1 MKPKLLLFLC
11 LIVSVPVVNAA
22 SSEVGAAIIR
32 QFGEAQLANVLLV
45 TAVSNPNDPV
55 QWRVYSKDVYRPGE
69 LLMTVVSRTANGWDA
84 TPAGAGKLLQR
95 TPSKSIDFK
104 RLKVDAKEASRI
116 ATDAARLAQKNF
128 ASASYQLAANETT
141 GAPEWGL
148 ALQSADGV
156 EIGFCVIS
164 AETGALQH
172 QDWTLDV
179 AESSAAPKTRAERE
193 GEAAAR
199 KVKQGVRKA
208 WNWTEEA
215 GRKTGGFFREL
226 FR

>member
-1 MKPKLLLFLC
+1 MTTK
-11 LIVSVPVVNAA
+11 AA
-22 SSEVGAAIIR
+22 SPEVGAAIIR

-45 TAVSNPNDPV
+45 SAVSNPTDPV
-55 QWRVYSKDVYRPGE
+55 QWRVYSKDLYRPGE
-69 LLMTVVSRTANGWDA
+69 LLMTVVDRTDKGWNA

-95 TPSKSIDFK
+95 VPSKSIDFK
-104 RLKVDAKEASRI
+104 RLKIDAKEARRI
-116 ATDAARLAQKNF
+116 VAEAAKLAQKSF
-128 ASASYQLAANETT
+128 TQASYQLATNETT
-141 GAPEWGL
+141 GAPEW
-148 ALQSADGV
+148 ALVLENADNSEV
-156 EIGFCVIS
+156 GFCVLS
-164 AETGALQH
+164 AETGAVQH
-172 QDWTLDV
+172 QDWTPETSQT
-179 AESSAAPKTRAERE
+179 AGAPKTSAERE